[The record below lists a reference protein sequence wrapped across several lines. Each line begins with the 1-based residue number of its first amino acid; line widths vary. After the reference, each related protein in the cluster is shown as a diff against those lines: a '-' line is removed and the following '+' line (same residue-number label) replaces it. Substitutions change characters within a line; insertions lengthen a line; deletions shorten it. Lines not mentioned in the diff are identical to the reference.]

1 MRSLNKKK
9 NLLIITK
16 IDTINGLMKKLKKKY
31 NVNYFPNASLSELKR
46 ISKKEKLKISA
57 IFTNPNRSKI
67 KIDNKI
73 LRMFLNLDVI
83 CTASTGLVHID
94 TNLCKK
100 KNIHV
105 ISLRKDRNMLK
116 KISSTAEL
124 AFLLMMLSIRD
135 VLLSSKDV
143 QKGNWD
149 CEKFVGRQVDKLKV
163 GVIGF
168 GRLGQMFASYANAFK
183 AKVYIYDPYIKN
195 TSYYPNYDFTSSL
208 YNLAKKVDI
217 ISLHVH
223 VTDET
228 KQIINKK
235 FFSYCSKNVKIIN
248 TSRGEIVN
256 EKNLVQFLNKNKNS
270 KYMTDV
276 IANEINSRRK
286 SPIYNMF
293 KNKDLYN
300 QIVIT
305 PHIGGMTH
313 DARYLAYHQSVN
325 SLIKYHFSNE
335 K

>member
-1 MRSLNKKK
+1 MKSLDKKK
-9 NLLIITK
+9 TLLIITK

-31 NVNYFPNASLSELKR
+31 NINYFPNASLSQLNR
-46 ISKKEKLKISA
+46 MSKNEKSKISA

-67 KIDNKI
+67 KIDKKI
-73 LRMFLNLDVI
+73 LRMFFNLDVI

-94 TNLCKK
+94 TDLCKK

-105 ISLRKDRNMLK
+105 ISLRKDLK
-116 KISSTAEL
+116 VLKNISSTAEL
-124 AFLLMMLSIRD
+124 AFLLMMLSVRE

-143 QKGNWD
+143 KKGNWD
-149 CEKFVGRQVDKLKV
+149 CEKFVGRQINKLKI

-168 GRLGQMFASYANAFK
+168 GRLGKMFASYASAFK

-195 TSYYPNYDFTSSL
+195 ASYYPKYNFTSSL

-228 KQIINKK
+228 KEIINKK
-235 FFSYCSKNVKIIN
+235 FFSHCSKNVKIIN
-248 TSRGEIVN
+248 TSRGEVVN
-256 EKNLVQFLNKNKNS
+256 EGNLVQFLKKNKNS

-276 IANEINSRRK
+276 INNEITSRK
-286 SPIYNMF
+286 QSPIYNMF
-293 KNKDLYN
+293 KNKNFYN
-300 QIVIT
+300 QIIIT

-325 SLIKYHFSNE
+325 SLIKYHFNNE

>member
-1 MRSLNKKK
+1 
-9 NLLIITK
+9 
-16 IDTINGLMKKLKKKY
+16 MKKLKKSY
-31 NVNYFPNASLSELKR
+31 NVSYFPNASLSQLKR
-46 ISKKEKLKISA
+46 MSKKEKSKISA

-67 KIDNKI
+67 KIDNQI
-73 LRMFLNLDVI
+73 LKMFLNLDVI

-105 ISLRKDRNMLK
+105 ISLRKDLNVLK
-116 KISSTAEL
+116 NISSTAEL

-135 VLLSSKDV
+135 VLLSSRDV
-143 QKGNWD
+143 KKGNWD
-149 CEKFVGRQVDKLKV
+149 CEKFVGRQIDQLNI
-163 GVIGF
+163 GVVGF
-168 GRLGQMFASYANAFK
+168 GRLGKMFASYAHAFK
-183 AKVYIYDPYIKN
+183 AKVYIYDPYVKN
-195 TSYYPNYDFTSSL
+195 TSHYSNYVFTSSL

-217 ISLHVH
+217 ISLHIH
-223 VTDET
+223 VNDET
-228 KQIINKK
+228 KEIINKK
-235 FFSYCSKNVKIIN
+235 FFSSCSKNLKIIN

-256 EKNLVQFLNKNKNS
+256 EKNLVQFLKKNKNA

-276 IANEINSRRK
+276 ITNEINLRK
-286 SPIYNMF
+286 QSPIYKMF
-293 KNKDLYN
+293 KNKDFYN

-325 SLIKYHFSNE
+325 SLIKYHFNHE